1 MRTFLA
7 AVPLDRARVVVVGDG
22 EAALA
27 KLRLFLNSP
36 ADLVWV
42 APGGPPE
49 AKTVPRDAPSPIVR
63 PAEPGDFTGA
73 RLVFIAVDQEAEAAR
88 LAALARAAG
97 AQVNV
102 VDRPGLGD
110 FQTPALVDRD
120 ELVVAIATGGGA
132 PILARDLR
140 AKLEAELPAA
150 LGPLAGLARELRDH
164 VKASIPDFMARRRF
178 WERAFRGAAV
188 ELVAAGR
195 IDAAR
200 DEILRLVDEAA
211 PEAGWVALIG
221 TGPGDPELMTVRAT
235 RLLQDIDVL
244 IHDQSV
250 GDVVLARARR
260 DAGRVAL
267 DAAAADFRERA
278 LALMID
284 QARSGHR
291 VARLFHGDPGEAGE
305 LEAAA
310 LAAAG
315 VTTITARGLAPP

>member
-36 ADLVWV
+36 ADLVWI

-49 AKTVPRDAPSPIVR
+49 AETVPRDAPSPIVR
-63 PAEPGDFTGA
+63 PAEAGDFAGA

-97 AQVNV
+97 GQVNV

-120 ELVVAIATGGGA
+120 ELVAAIATGGGA

-140 AKLEAELPAA
+140 ARLEAELPAA

-200 DEILRLVDEAA
+200 DAILRLIDEAA
-211 PEAGWVALIG
+211 PESGWVALVG

-235 RLLQDIDVL
+235 RLLQDIDIL

-250 GDVVLARARR
+250 GEAVLARARR

-267 DAAAADFRERA
+267 DATAGDFHARA
-278 LALMID
+278 LTLMID

-305 LEAAA
+305 LEDVA

-315 VTTITARGLAPP
+315 VTTVTARGLAPP

>member
-36 ADLVWV
+36 ADLVWI

-49 AKTVPRDAPSPIVR
+49 AETVPRDAPSPIVR
-63 PAEPGDFTGA
+63 SAEPGDFAGA
-73 RLVFIAVDQEAEAAR
+73 RLVFIAVDQEAEASR

-97 AQVNV
+97 GQVNV

-140 AKLEAELPAA
+140 ARLEAELPAA

-200 DEILRLVDEAA
+200 DAILRLIDEAA
-211 PEAGWVALIG
+211 PESGWVALVG

-235 RLLQDIDVL
+235 RLLQDIDIL

-250 GDVVLARARR
+250 GEAVLARARR

-267 DAAAADFRERA
+267 DATAGDFHARA
-278 LALMID
+278 LTLMID

-305 LEAAA
+305 LEGVA

-315 VTTITARGLAPP
+315 VTTVTARGLAPP

>member
-36 ADLVWV
+36 ADLVWI

-49 AKTVPRDAPSPIVR
+49 AETLPRDAPSPIVR
-63 PAEPGDFTGA
+63 PAEPGDFAGA
-73 RLVFIAVDQEAEAAR
+73 RLVFIAVDQEVEAAR

-97 AQVNV
+97 AHVNV

-120 ELVVAIATGGGA
+120 ELVVAIAAGGGA

-150 LGPLAGLARELRDH
+150 LGPLAGLARELRDR

-195 IDAAR
+195 IDDAR
-200 DEILRLVDEAA
+200 AEILRLIDQAA
-211 PEAGWVALIG
+211 PESGLVALIG
-221 TGPGDPELMTVRAT
+221 TGPGDPELMTVKAT
-235 RLLQDIDVL
+235 RLLQDIDIL
-244 IHDQSV
+244 IHDQSI
-250 GDVVLARARR
+250 GDAVLARARR

-267 DAAAADFRERA
+267 DATAADFRERA
-278 LALMID
+278 LTLMID

-291 VARLFHGDPGEAGE
+291 VARLFHGDPGEAGA
-305 LEAAA
+305 LEASA